1 MRRRTIASFRGS
13 GTAAMK
19 RRDRQIERRT
29 NGVEL
34 MGTRLAVSAI
44 ALAIALGGAP
54 VMAQEAP
61 AGEPQT
67 AEEASPALPAD
78 HVLIAPW
85 TGPYGGVPPWDKIDT
100 KDFIAAF
107 DAAIAS
113 ARAEVEAITANPKE
127 PSFENTIAAL
137 EKSGDA
143 LTRLQNL
150 FGVYSGNLNIGDVP
164 EIELI
169 VYPKLAAFGD
179 EVNQNAALFQR
190 VSAVY
195 NSKKAKR
202 LTPEEKRLLEDH
214 YKGFVRNGAN
224 LDEAGKKRVA
234 EINQRLATLGTQ
246 FTQNQL
252 KDEEAVTWVEK
263 KSDLK
268 GLPQSIIDGMAET
281 AKAQGRPGK
290 WAVLNT
296 RSAAD
301 PFLTYS
307 ENRALRE
314 KVWRAF
320 VNRGDNG
327 DAEDNNAI
335 IAETLKLR
343 AERSKLLGYPTY
355 AHWAIERQMA
365 KTPEAAMALML
376 KVWPKA
382 LARVKEEVADMQA
395 VATAEGAKITIE
407 PWDYRYYA
415 EKVRKAKYD
424 LDFNEVK
431 PYLQLE
437 KLREG
442 MFWAAGQLYGFKFEE
457 IDDAPVFNADVRVWK
472 VLNASGDLV
481 GLWYFDPYAR
491 TGKGSGAWMTEYRG
505 QQKLSGD
512 IKPIVS
518 NNSNFIKGKPGEP
531 VLISWDDAETL
542 FHEFGHALHGLNSNV
557 KYPSQ
562 AGTSVPRDYVEF
574 PSQINE
580 RWLMTPEVMSQF
592 LVHYETGEALP
603 QPLVDKIKNAKT
615 FNQGFSTVEYLMSAL
630 VDMKLHLAGD
640 AEIDPDKF
648 ERETL
653 AELGAPKEIVMRHR
667 TPQFGHIFSGEGY
680 AAGYYSYLWADAIT
694 ADAAEA
700 FVEAGSFYDKPTAK
714 RLHDYIMSV
723 GDSIDPAEGFRK
735 FRGRDVDTAALLRD
749 RGFPVD

>member
-1 MRRRTIASFRGS
+1 
-13 GTAAMK
+13 
-19 RRDRQIERRT
+19 
-29 NGVEL
+29 
-34 MGTRLAVSAI
+34 MGKKLAVSAI
-44 ALAIALGGAP
+44 ALAIALGSAP
-54 VMAQEAP
+54 LMAQESLEA
-61 AGEPQT
+61 AAKT
-67 AEEASPALPAD
+67 VEASATLADD
-78 HVLIAPW
+78 HVLISPW
-85 TGPYGGVPPWDKIDT
+85 AGPYGGVPPWDKIDT
-100 KDFIAAF
+100 KDFVPAF
-107 DAAIAS
+107 DAAIDA
-113 ARAEVEAITANPKE
+113 ARAEVAAITANKE
-127 PSFENTIAAL
+127 KPTFENTIAAL
-137 EKSGDA
+137 EKSGA
-143 LTRLQNL
+143 SLTRLQNL
-150 FGVYSGNLNIGDVP
+150 FGVYSGNLNVGDVP
-164 EIELI
+164 EIELV

-179 EVNQNAALFQR
+179 EVNQNEALFQR

-195 NSKKAKR
+195 NSKKAKK
-202 LTPEEKRLLEDH
+202 LKPEERRLLEDH

-234 EINQRLATLGTQ
+234 EINQRLSTLGTQ
-246 FTQNQL
+246 FNQNLL
-252 KDEEAVTWVEK
+252 KDEETVVWIDK
-263 KSDLK
+263 KADLK
-268 GLPQSIIDGMAET
+268 GLPQSIVDGMAET
-281 AKAQGRPGK
+281 AKEQGKPGK

-307 ENRALRE
+307 DNRALRE
-314 KVWRAF
+314 KIWRAF

-343 AERSKLLGYPTY
+343 AERSRLLGYPTY

-365 KTPEAAMALML
+365 KTPEAAMELML

-382 LARVKEEVADMQA
+382 VARVREEVADMQA
-395 VATAEGAKITIE
+395 VADAEGAKITIE

-431 PYLQLE
+431 PFLQLE

-442 MFWAAGQLYGFKFEE
+442 MFWAAGQLYGFKFEQ

-472 VLNASGDLV
+472 VLNPAGDLV

-505 QQKLSGD
+505 QQMLDGD

-518 NNSNFIKGKPGEP
+518 NNCNYIKGKPGEA

-542 FHEFGHALHGLNSNV
+542 FHEFGHALHGLNSKV

-562 AGTSVPRDYVEF
+562 AGTNVARDYVEF

-592 LVHYETGEALP
+592 NVHHETGEPLP
-603 QPLVDKIKNAKT
+603 QTLIDKIKKAKT
-615 FNQGFSTVEYLMSAL
+615 FNQGFGTVEYLMSAL

-640 AEIDPDKF
+640 VDIDPDAF
-648 ERETL
+648 EREAL

-700 FVEAGSFYDKPTAK
+700 FVEAGSFYDKATAQK
-714 RLHDYIMSV
+714 LHDYIMSV
-723 GDSIDPAEGFRK
+723 GDSIDPADGFRK

>member
-1 MRRRTIASFRGS
+1 MVRHI
-13 GTAAMK
+13 
-19 RRDRQIERRT
+19 
-29 NGVEL
+29 
-34 MGTRLAVSAI
+34 AVSAI
-44 ALAIALGGAP
+44 ALAIALGSAP
-54 VMAQEAP
+54 VTAQEQAQSETS
-61 AGEPQT
+61 AT
-67 AEEASPALPAD
+67 AIAADNALLA
-78 HVLIAPW
+78 VW
-85 TGPYGGVPPWDKIDT
+85 TGPYGGVPPWDKINT
-100 KDFIAAF
+100 KDFIPAF
-107 DAAIAS
+107 DAAIAL
-113 ARAEVEAITANPKE
+113 AKADVDAITSSKAKPT
-127 PSFENTIAAL
+127 FENTIAAL
-137 EKSGDA
+137 EESGDA

-150 FGVYSGNLNIGDVP
+150 FGVYSGNLNTGDVP
-164 EIELI
+164 DIELV
-169 VYPKLAAFGD
+169 VYPKLAAFYD
-179 EVNQNAALFQR
+179 EVNQNDALFKR

-195 NSKKAKR
+195 DGKAKKK
-202 LTPEEKRLLEDH
+202 LKPEEQRLLEDH

-246 FTQNQL
+246 FTQNLL
-252 KDEEAVTWVEK
+252 KDEETVTWVEK

-268 GLPQSIIDGMAET
+268 GLPQSIIDGMKET
-281 AKAQGRPGK
+281 AKENGKPEK

-301 PFLTYS
+301 PFLTYAD
-307 ENRALRE
+307 NRALRE

-327 DAEDNNAI
+327 DSEDNNAI

-365 KTPEAAMALML
+365 KTPDAAMDLMMR
-376 KVWPKA
+376 VWPKA
-382 LARVKEEVADMQA
+382 VARVKEEVADMQA
-395 VATAEGAKITIE
+395 IADAEGAGVTIE

-424 LDFNEVK
+424 LDFNLVK
-431 PYLQLE
+431 PYMQLE

-442 MFWAAGQLYGFKFEE
+442 MFWAAGQLYGFSFAQ
-457 IDDAPVFNADVRVWK
+457 IDDAPVFNPDVRVWK
-472 VLNASGDLV
+472 VLGADGDLV

-505 QQKLSGD
+505 QEKLAGD

-562 AGTSVPRDYVEF
+562 AGTNVPRDYVEF
-574 PSQINE
+574 PSQLNE
-580 RWLMTPEVMSQF
+580 RWLTTPEVMNRF
-592 LVHYETGEALP
+592 LVHYETGEPLP
-603 QPLVDKIKNAKT
+603 QALVDKIKAAKT

-640 AEIDPDKF
+640 AEIDPDAF

-653 AELGAPKEIVMRHR
+653 EALGAPKEIVMRHR

-680 AAGYYSYLWADAIT
+680 AAGYYSYLWADSIT

-700 FVEAGSFYDKPTAK
+700 FVEAGSFYDKETARK
-714 RLHDYIMSV
+714 LHDYVMSV

-735 FRGRDVDTAALLRD
+735 FRGRDVDTSALLRD

>member
-1 MRRRTIASFRGS
+1 MGKLSAS
-13 GTAAMK
+13 
-19 RRDRQIERRT
+19 
-29 NGVEL
+29 VL
-34 MGTRLAVSAI
+34 AI
-44 ALAIALGGAP
+44 ALALGAAP
-54 VMAQEAP
+54 LM
-61 AGEPQT
+61 
-67 AEEASPALPAD
+67 AEEAATETKAAADAAQPAIHAD
-78 HVLIAPW
+78 NALLAEW
-85 TGPYGGVPPWDKIDT
+85 TGPYGGVPPWDKIKT
-100 KDFIAAF
+100 SDFVPAF
-107 DAAIAS
+107 DKAIEMARGEVAAIAS
-113 ARAEVEAITANPKE
+113 NEAKPT
-127 PSFENTIAAL
+127 FGNTIAEL
-137 EKSGDA
+137 EKSGAA

-150 FGVYSGNLNIGDVP
+150 FGVYSGNLNVGEVP
-164 EIELI
+164 EIELV

-179 EVNQNAALFQR
+179 EVAQNEALFKR
-190 VSAVY
+190 VAAIY
-195 NSKKAKR
+195 DDKKAMKKLSAAERR
-202 LTPEEKRLLEDH
+202 LVEDQ

-234 EINQRLATLGTQ
+234 EINQRLATLGTE

-252 KDEEAVTWVEK
+252 ADEETVTWVEK
-263 KSDLK
+263 EADLK
-268 GLPQSIIDGMAET
+268 GLPQSIVDAMAET
-281 AKAQGRPGK
+281 AKEKGKPGK

-301 PFLTYS
+301 PFLTYAD
-307 ENRALRE
+307 NRALRE
-314 KVWRAF
+314 KVWKEF

-365 KTPEAAMALML
+365 KTPEAAMDLMM

-382 LARVKEEVADMQA
+382 VARVKEEVADMQK
-395 VATAEGAKITIE
+395 VADAEKAGITIE

-415 EKVRKAKYD
+415 EKVRKEKYD

-442 MFWAAGQLYGFKFEE
+442 MFWAAGQLYGFQFVPV
-457 IDDAPVFNADVRVWK
+457 DDAPVFNPDVRVWK
-472 VLNASGDLV
+472 VLNGKDELV

-491 TGKGSGAWMTEYRG
+491 TGKNSGAWMTEYRG
-505 QQKLSGD
+505 QEKLTGD

-518 NNSNFIKGKPGEP
+518 NNSNFLKGKPGEP
-531 VLISWDDAETL
+531 VLVSWDDAETM

-562 AGTSVPRDYVEF
+562 AGTNVARDYVEF
-574 PSQINE
+574 PSQLNE
-580 RWLMTPEVMSQF
+580 RWLTTPEVMSQF
-592 LVHYETGEALP
+592 LVHYQTGEPLP
-603 QPLVDKIKNAKT
+603 QALVDKIKAAKT
-615 FNQGFSTVEYLMSAL
+615 FNQGFITVEYLAAAL
-630 VDMKLHLAGD
+630 VDMKLHLAGAADID
-640 AEIDPDKF
+640 ADKF

-653 AELGAPKEIVMRHR
+653 AELGMPKEIVMRHR
-667 TPQFGHIFSGEGY
+667 TPHFGHIFAGEGY

-700 FVEAGSFYDKPTAK
+700 FVEAGSFYDKKTAK
-714 RLHDYIMSV
+714 RLRDDIMSV

-735 FRGRDVDTAALLRD
+735 FRGRDVDTTALLRD

>member
-1 MRRRTIASFRGS
+1 
-13 GTAAMK
+13 
-19 RRDRQIERRT
+19 
-29 NGVEL
+29 
-34 MGTRLAVSAI
+34 MGKHLAVSAI
-44 ALAIALGGAP
+44 AIAIALGSVP
-54 VMAQEAP
+54 LMAQEA
-61 AGEPQT
+61 AT
-67 AEEASPALPAD
+67 ADAAQEEQAAASSLAAD
-78 HVLIAPW
+78 HVLVAPW
-85 TGPYGGVPPWDKIDT
+85 AGSYGGVPPWDKIDT
-100 KDFIAAF
+100 KDFIPAF
-107 DAAIAS
+107 SMAIAD
-113 ARAEVEAITANPKE
+113 ARAEIDAITSNDEK
-127 PSFENTIAAL
+127 PSFGNTIAAL
-137 EKSGDA
+137 EKSGA
-143 LTRLQNL
+143 TLTRLQNL
-150 FGVYSGNLNIGDVP
+150 FGVYSGNLNVGDVP
-164 EIELI
+164 DIELV

-179 EVNQNAALFQR
+179 EVNQNEALFQR

-195 NSKKAKR
+195 TSKKAKK
-202 LTPEEKRLLEDH
+202 LKPEERRLLEDH
-214 YKGFVRNGAN
+214 YKGFIRNGAN
-224 LDEAGKKRVA
+224 LDEAGKKRAA
-234 EINQRLATLGTQ
+234 EINQRLATLGTE
-246 FTQNQL
+246 FTQNLL
-252 KDEEAVTWVEK
+252 KDEETVTWVEK

-268 GLPQSIIDGMAET
+268 GLPASIVDGMAET
-281 AKAQGRPGK
+281 ANANGKPGK

-307 ENRALRE
+307 DNRALRE

-327 DAEDNNAI
+327 DSEDNNAI

-365 KTPEAAMALML
+365 KTPEAAMDLMV

-382 LARVKEEVADMQA
+382 VARVKEEVADMQA
-395 VATAEGAKITIE
+395 IADAEGAKITIE

-431 PYLQLE
+431 PFMQLE

-442 MFWAAGQLYGFKFEE
+442 MFWAAGQLYGFKFEQ
-457 IDDAPVFNADVRVWK
+457 ISDVPVFNPDVRVWK
-472 VLNASGDLV
+472 VLNPAGDII

-505 QQKLSGD
+505 QEKLRGD

-542 FHEFGHALHGLNSNV
+542 FHEFGHALHGLNSSV

-574 PSQINE
+574 PSQLNE
-580 RWLMTPEVMSQF
+580 RWLMTPEVMNQF
-592 LVHYETGEALP
+592 LVHYETGEPLP
-603 QPLVDKIKNAKT
+603 QALVDKIKAAKT
-615 FNQGFSTVEYLMSAL
+615 FNQGFTTVEYLMSAL

-640 AEIDPDKF
+640 ADIDPDKF
-648 ERETL
+648 EHETL

-667 TPQFGHIFSGEGY
+667 TPQFGHIFAGEGY
-680 AAGYYSYLWADAIT
+680 AAGYYSYLWADTIT

-700 FVEAGSFYDKPTAK
+700 FVEAGSFYDKETAK
-714 RLHDYIMSV
+714 RLHDDIMSV

>member
-1 MRRRTIASFRGS
+1 
-13 GTAAMK
+13 
-19 RRDRQIERRT
+19 
-29 NGVEL
+29 
-34 MGTRLAVSAI
+34 MGTKLAVSAI

-67 AEEASPALPAD
+67 AEQASLALPAD

-100 KDFIAAF
+100 KDFIPAF
-107 DAAIAS
+107 DKAIAD
-113 ARAEVEAITANPKE
+113 ARAEVDAITANKE
-127 PSFENTIAAL
+127 KATFENTIAAL
-137 EKSGDA
+137 EKSGA
-143 LTRLQNL
+143 TLTRLQNL
-150 FGVYSGNLNIGDVP
+150 FGVYSGNLNVGDVP
-164 EIELI
+164 DIEFV

-179 EVNQNAALFQR
+179 EVNQNAELFAR

-195 NSKKAKR
+195 NGKKAKK
-202 LTPEEKRLLEDH
+202 LKLAEKRLLEDH

-234 EINQRLATLGTQ
+234 EINQRLATLGTE

-252 KDEEAVTWVEK
+252 KDEETVTWVEK

-281 AKAQGRPGK
+281 ASAQGKPGQ

-320 VNRGDNG
+320 VSRGDNG

-335 IAETLKLR
+335 IVETLKLR

-365 KTPEAAMALML
+365 KTPEAALDLML

-382 LARVKEEVADMQA
+382 VARVKEEVADMQA

-437 KLREG
+437 NLREG

-457 IDDAPVFNADVRVWK
+457 IDDAPVFNPDVRVWK
-472 VLNASGDLV
+472 VLNAGGDLV

-505 QQKLSGD
+505 QQKLVGD

-562 AGTSVPRDYVEF
+562 AGTNVARDYVEF

-580 RWLMTPEVMSQF
+580 RWLMTPEVMGQF
-592 LVHYETGEALP
+592 LVHHETGEPLP
-603 QPLVDKIKNAKT
+603 QALIDKIKKAKT
-615 FNQGFSTVEYLMSAL
+615 FNQGFATVEYLMSAL

-714 RLHDYIMSV
+714 KLHDYIMSV

-735 FRGRDVDTAALLRD
+735 FRGRDAYTAALLRD

>member
-1 MRRRTIASFRGS
+1 
-13 GTAAMK
+13 
-19 RRDRQIERRT
+19 
-29 NGVEL
+29 
-34 MGTRLAVSAI
+34 MGNRLAVSAI
-44 ALAIALGGAP
+44 ALVVALGGAP
-54 VMAQEAP
+54 LMAQETVP
-61 AGEPQT
+61 AET
-67 AEEASPALPAD
+67 AEAVAAPALPAD
-78 HVLIAPW
+78 HALVSPW
-85 TGPYGGVPPWDKIDT
+85 TGPYGGVPPWDKVET
-100 KDFIAAF
+100 KDFVPAF
-107 DAAIAS
+107 DAAIGA
-113 ARAEVEAITANPKE
+113 ARADVDAITANTDKPT
-127 PSFENTIAAL
+127 FENTIAAL
-137 EKSGDA
+137 EKSGAA

-150 FGVYSGNLNIGDVP
+150 FGVYSGNLNVGDVP
-164 EIELI
+164 EIELV

-179 EVNQNAALFQR
+179 EVNQNEALFAR

-195 NSKKAKR
+195 ESRKAKK
-202 LTPEEKRLLEDH
+202 LKPEEKRLLEDH
-214 YKGFVRNGAN
+214 YKGFVRNGVN
-224 LDEAGKKRVA
+224 LDEAGKSRVA
-234 EINQRLATLGTQ
+234 EINQRLSTLGTQ
-246 FTQNQL
+246 FNQNLL
-252 KDEEAVTWVEK
+252 KDEETVTWIEK
-263 KSDLK
+263 KADLR
-268 GLPQSIIDGMAET
+268 GLPQSIVDGMAET
-281 AKAQGRPGK
+281 AREQGKPGK

-296 RSAAD
+296 RSAVD

-307 ENRALRE
+307 DNRALRE
-314 KVWRAF
+314 KIWRAF
-320 VNRGDNG
+320 INRGDNG
-327 DAEDNNAI
+327 DAEDNNAL

-365 KTPEAAMALML
+365 KTPDAATDLMM

-382 LARVKEEVADMQA
+382 VARVREEVADMQE
-395 VATAEGAKITIE
+395 VADSETGAEGAKITIE

-442 MFWAAGQLYGFKFEE
+442 MFWASSRLYGFKFEQIE
-457 IDDAPVFNADVRVWK
+457 DVPVFNGDVRVWK
-472 VLNASGDLV
+472 VSNPAGDLV

-505 QQKLSGD
+505 QQKLDGD
-512 IKPIVS
+512 VKPIVS

-562 AGTSVPRDYVEF
+562 AGTNVARDYVEF

-592 LVHYETGEALP
+592 LVHYETGEPLP
-603 QPLVDKIKNAKT
+603 QVLIDKIKKAKT
-615 FNQGFSTVEYLMSAL
+615 FNQGFTTVEYLMSAL

-640 AEIDPDKF
+640 ADIDPDAF
-648 ERETL
+648 ETETL
-653 AELGAPKEIVMRHR
+653 AALGAPKEIVMRHR
-667 TPQFGHIFSGEGY
+667 TPHFGHIFSGEGY

-700 FVEAGSFYDKPTAK
+700 FVEAGSFYDKETAK
-714 RLHDYIMSV
+714 KLHDAIMSV
-723 GDSIDPAEGFRK
+723 GDSIDPAEGFRL
-735 FRGRDVDTAALLRD
+735 FRGRDVDTSALLRD
-749 RGFPVD
+749 RGFPVE

>member
-1 MRRRTIASFRGS
+1 ME
-13 GTAAMK
+13 K
-19 RRDRQIERRT
+19 H
-29 NGVEL
+29 
-34 MGTRLAVSAI
+34 LAVSAI
-44 ALAIALGGAP
+44 ALAVALGGAP
-54 VMAQEAP
+54 LMAQETATSAP
-61 AGEPQT
+61 VTQ
-67 AEEASPALPAD
+67 EAAAMPALAAD
-78 HVLIAPW
+78 HVLLAEW
-85 TGPYGGVPPWDKIDT
+85 TGPYGGVPPWDKVVVDEFAPAF
-100 KDFIAAF
+100 DQAIAA
-107 DAAIAS
+107 
-113 ARAEVEAITANPKE
+113 ARADIDAITANKAKPD
-127 PSFENTIAAL
+127 FDNTIAAL
-137 EKSGDA
+137 EKSGAA

-150 FGVYSGNLNIGDVP
+150 FGVYSGNLNTGSVP
-164 EIELI
+164 EIELV
-169 VYPKLAAFGD
+169 VYPQLAAFGD
-179 EVNQNAALFQR
+179 EVAQNEALFKRVAAIYTGKKFKKLKPEQQR
-190 VSAVY
+190 LV
-195 NSKKAKR
+195 
-202 LTPEEKRLLEDH
+202 EDH

-224 LDEAGKKRVA
+224 LDEAGKTRVA

-246 FTQNQL
+246 FTQNLL
-252 KDEEAVTWVEK
+252 KDEETVTWIDRK
-263 KSDLK
+263 ADLK
-268 GLPQSIIDGMAET
+268 GLPQSIVDGLAET
-281 AKAQGRPGK
+281 AKEQGKPGK

-301 PFLTYS
+301 PVLTYS
-307 ENRALRE
+307 DNRALRE

-365 KTPEAAMALML
+365 KTPDAAMELME

-395 VATAEGAKITIE
+395 IADAEKASLTIE

-437 KLREG
+437 KLREA
-442 MFWAAGQLYGFKFEE
+442 MMWASGELYGFAYEE
-457 IDDAPVFNADVRVWK
+457 IADVPVFNPDVRAWK
-472 VLNASGDLV
+472 VLGAEGEFV

-505 QQKLSGD
+505 QQKLIGD

-518 NNSNFIKGKPGEP
+518 NNSNFIKGKPGVP

-542 FHEFGHALHGLNSNV
+542 FHEFGHAIHGLNSKV
-557 KYPSQ
+557 TYPSQ

-580 RWLMTPEVMSQF
+580 RWLMTPEVMNRF
-592 LVHYETGEALP
+592 LVHHETGEPLP
-603 QPLVDKIKNAKT
+603 QALVDKIKNAKT

-640 AEIDPDKF
+640 ADIDPDAF
-648 ERETL
+648 ERQTL
-653 AELGAPKEIVMRHR
+653 ADLGAPKEIVMRHR
-667 TPQFGHIFSGEGY
+667 TPQFGHIFAGEGY
-680 AAGYYSYLWADAIT
+680 AAGYYSYLWADTIT

-700 FVEAGSFYDKPTAK
+700 FVEAGSFYDKATAK
-714 RLHDYIMSV
+714 KLHDHIMSV
-723 GDSIDPAEGFRK
+723 GDSIDPADGFRL
-735 FRGRDVDTAALLRD
+735 FRGRDVDTSALLRD

>member
-1 MRRRTIASFRGS
+1 MPEPPAAAQGS
-13 GTAAMK
+13 PAA
-19 RRDRQIERRT
+19 Q
-29 NGVEL
+29 
-34 MGTRLAVSAI
+34 AI
-44 ALAIALGGAP
+44 A
-54 VMAQEAP
+54 
-61 AGEPQT
+61 
-67 AEEASPALPAD
+67 AD
-78 HVLIAPW
+78 NPLIAVW
-85 TGPYGGVPPWDKIDT
+85 SGPYGGVPPWDKVNT
-100 KDFIAAF
+100 SDFIPAF
-107 DAAIAS
+107 DKAIEE
-113 ARAEVEAITANPKE
+113 ARAEINAITANKAKPD
-127 PSFENTIAAL
+127 FDNTIAAL
-137 EKSGDA
+137 EKAGA
-143 LTRLQNL
+143 TLTRLQNI
-150 FGVYSGNLNIGDVP
+150 FGVYSGNLNTGDIP
-164 EIELI
+164 DIELV

-179 EVNQNAALFQR
+179 EVNQNAALFER

-195 NSKKAKR
+195 NSKKFKKLSPEQQR
-202 LTPEEKRLLEDH
+202 LVTDH

-224 LDEAGKKRVA
+224 LDEAGKKRAA

-246 FTQNQL
+246 FTQNLL
-252 KDEEAVTWVEK
+252 KDEETVTWVLK
-263 KSDLK
+263 KADLK
-268 GLPQSIIDGMAET
+268 GLPQSVIDGMAET
-281 AKAQGRPGK
+281 ATANGKPGK
-290 WAVLNT
+290 WAILNT

-307 ENRALRE
+307 DNRALRE

-365 KTPEAAMALML
+365 KTPEAAMDLML

-382 LARVKEEVADMQA
+382 VARVKEEVADMQA
-395 VATAEGAKITIE
+395 IADAEGAKITIE

-431 PYLQLE
+431 PYMQLE

-442 MFWAAGQLYGFKFEE
+442 MFWAAGELYGFKFEQ
-457 IDDAPVFNADVRVWK
+457 INDVPVFDEDVRAWK
-472 VLNASGDLV
+472 VLNSAGDLV

-505 QQKLSGD
+505 QQKLTGD

-518 NNSNFIKGKPGEP
+518 NNSNFIKGKPGDP

-557 KYPSQ
+557 TYPSQ

-580 RWLMTPEVMSQF
+580 RWLMTPEVMNRF
-592 LVHYETGEALP
+592 LVHHETGQPLP
-603 QPLVDKIKNAKT
+603 QALVDKIKAAKT
-615 FNQGFSTVEYLMSAL
+615 FNQGFATVEYLMSAL

-640 AEIDPDKF
+640 ADIDPDAF
-648 ERETL
+648 EREAL
-653 AELGAPKEIVMRHR
+653 AALGAPKEIVMRHR
-667 TPQFGHIFSGEGY
+667 TPQFGHIFAGEGY
-680 AAGYYSYLWADAIT
+680 AAGYYSYLWADTIT

-700 FVEAGSFYDKPTAK
+700 FVEAGSFYDKATAK
-714 RLHDYIMSV
+714 KLHDYIMSV

>member
-1 MRRRTIASFRGS
+1 
-13 GTAAMK
+13 
-19 RRDRQIERRT
+19 
-29 NGVEL
+29 
-34 MGTRLAVSAI
+34 MGKHLAVSTLALVIAI
-44 ALAIALGGAP
+44 QSAP
-54 VMAQEAP
+54 LMAQETMPAP
-61 AGEPQT
+61 
-67 AEEASPALPAD
+67 PAAAQGQPVAAPISAD
-78 HVLIAPW
+78 NPLIAVW
-85 TGPYGGVPPWDKIDT
+85 SGPYGGVPPWDKVNT
-100 KDFIAAF
+100 SDFIPAF
-107 DAAIAS
+107 DKAIEE
-113 ARAEVEAITANPKE
+113 ARAEITAITANKAKPD
-127 PSFENTIAAL
+127 FDNTIAAL
-137 EKSGDA
+137 EKAGTT
-143 LTRLQNL
+143 LTRLQNI
-150 FGVYSGNLNIGDVP
+150 FGVYSGNLNTGDIP
-164 EIELI
+164 DIELV

-179 EVNQNAALFQR
+179 EVNQNAALFER

-195 NSKKAKR
+195 NSKKFKKLSPEQQR
-202 LTPEEKRLLEDH
+202 LVTDH

-224 LDEAGKKRVA
+224 LDEAGKKRAA

-246 FTQNQL
+246 FTQNLL
-252 KDEEAVTWVEK
+252 KDEETVTFVLK
-263 KSDLK
+263 KADLK
-268 GLPQSIIDGMAET
+268 GLPQSVVDGMAET
-281 AKAQGRPGK
+281 AAANGKPGK

-307 ENRALRE
+307 DNRALRE

-365 KTPEAAMALML
+365 KTPEAAMDLML

-382 LARVKEEVADMQA
+382 VARVKEEVADMQA
-395 VATAEGAKITIE
+395 IADAEGAKITIE

-431 PYLQLE
+431 PYMQLE

-442 MFWAAGQLYGFKFEE
+442 MFWAAGELYGFKFEQ
-457 IDDAPVFNADVRVWK
+457 INDVPVFNEDVRAWK
-472 VLNASGDLV
+472 VLNSAGDLV

-505 QQKLSGD
+505 QEKLTGD

-518 NNSNFIKGKPGEP
+518 NNSNFIKGKPGDP

-557 KYPSQ
+557 TYPSQ

-580 RWLMTPEVMSQF
+580 RWLMTPEVMNKF
-592 LVHYETGEALP
+592 LVHYETGEPLP
-603 QPLVDKIKNAKT
+603 QALVDKIKAAKT
-615 FNQGFSTVEYLMSAL
+615 FNQGFATVEYLMSAL

-640 AEIDPDKF
+640 ADIDPDAF

-653 AELGAPKEIVMRHR
+653 AALGAPKEIVMRHR

-680 AAGYYSYLWADAIT
+680 AAGYYSYLWADTIT

-700 FVEAGSFYDKPTAK
+700 FVEAGSFYDKATAK
-714 RLHDYIMSV
+714 KLRDYIMSV

>member
-1 MRRRTIASFRGS
+1 
-13 GTAAMK
+13 
-19 RRDRQIERRT
+19 
-29 NGVEL
+29 
-34 MGTRLAVSAI
+34 MGKRLAVSAI
-44 ALAIALGGAP
+44 AIVIALGGAP
-54 VMAQEAP
+54 LMAEEQAP
-61 AGEPQT
+61 ATPT
-67 AEEASPALPAD
+67 AQAAAAPVLAAD

-85 TGPYGGVPPWDKIDT
+85 TGPYGGVPPWDEVET
-100 KDFIAAF
+100 KDFIPAF
-107 DAAIAS
+107 DKAIAD
-113 ARAEVEAITANPKE
+113 ARAEIEAITSNPHK
-127 PSFENTIAAL
+127 PTFDNTIAAL
-137 EKSGDA
+137 EKSGAA
-143 LTRLQNL
+143 LTRLQNV
-150 FGVYSGNLNIGDVP
+150 FGVYSGNLNVGDVP
-164 EIELI
+164 EIELV

-179 EVNQNAALFQR
+179 EVNQNEALFAR
-190 VSAVY
+190 VAAIY
-195 NSKKAKR
+195 ESKKAKK
-202 LTPEEKRLLEDH
+202 LKPEERRLLEDH
-214 YKGFVRNGAN
+214 YKSFVRNGAN

-246 FTQNQL
+246 FTQNLL
-252 KDEEAVTWVEK
+252 KDEETATWIEK

-281 AKAQGRPGK
+281 AKERGAPGK

-307 ENRALRE
+307 DSRALRE
-314 KVWRAF
+314 KIWRAF

-365 KTPEAAMALML
+365 KTPEAALGLML

-382 LARVKEEVADMQA
+382 VARVKEEVADMQA
-395 VATAEGAKITIE
+395 IADAEGARITIE

-437 KLREG
+437 KLREA
-442 MFWAAGQLYGFKFEE
+442 MMWAAGELYGFRFEP
-457 IDDAPVFNADVRVWK
+457 ISDVPVFNPDVRAWK
-472 VLNASGDLV
+472 VLNPAGDLV

-505 QQKLSGD
+505 QEKLTGD

-574 PSQINE
+574 PSQLNE
-580 RWLMTPEVMSQF
+580 RWLMTPEVMSKF
-592 LVHYETGEALP
+592 LVHYETGEPLP
-603 QPLVDKIKNAKT
+603 QALIDKIKAAKT
-615 FNQGFSTVEYLMSAL
+615 FNQGFITVEYLMSAL
-630 VDMKLHLAGD
+630 VDMKLHTAGD
-640 AEIDPDKF
+640 ADIDPDKF
-648 ERETL
+648 ESVTL

-667 TPQFGHIFSGEGY
+667 TPQFGHIFAGEGY

-700 FVEAGSFYDKPTAK
+700 FVEAGSFYDKETAK
-714 RLHDYIMSV
+714 KLHDNIMSV
-723 GDSIDPAEGFRK
+723 GDSIDPVEGFRT

>member
-1 MRRRTIASFRGS
+1 
-13 GTAAMK
+13 
-19 RRDRQIERRT
+19 
-29 NGVEL
+29 

-252 KDEEAVTWVEK
+252 KDEETVTWVEK

>member
-1 MRRRTIASFRGS
+1 MGS
-13 GTAAMK
+13 APLMAQVEAPQEKPAAETAEA
-19 RRDRQIERRT
+19 
-29 NGVEL
+29 
-34 MGTRLAVSAI
+34 
-44 ALAIALGGAP
+44 AP
-54 VMAQEAP
+54 VI
-61 AGEPQT
+61 G
-67 AEEASPALPAD
+67 SD

-85 TGPYGGVPPWDKIDT
+85 SGNYGGVPPWSEIST
-100 KDFIAAF
+100 ADFIPAF
-107 DAAIAS
+107 DKAIDM
-113 ARAEVEAITANPKE
+113 ARAEVDAITSNDEKPD
-127 PSFENTIAAL
+127 FENTIAAL
-137 EKSGDA
+137 ERAGA
-143 LTRLQNL
+143 ELTRLQNL
-150 FGVYSGNLNIGDVP
+150 FGVYSGNLNTGDVP
-164 EIELI
+164 EIELV

-179 EVNQNAALFQR
+179 EVNQNEALFER
-190 VSAVY
+190 VSAIHD
-195 NSKKAKR
+195 SKKQMKK
-202 LTPEEKRLLEDH
+202 LTPEERRLVEDS

-234 EINQRLATLGTQ
+234 EINQRLATLGTE
-246 FTQNQL
+246 FTQNL
-252 KDEEAVTWVEK
+252 LADEETVTWIDR

-268 GLPQSIIDGMAET
+268 GLPASIADAMAET
-281 AKAQGRPGK
+281 AKEKGKPGK

-296 RSAAD
+296 RSAVD
-301 PFLTYS
+301 PFLTYAD
-307 ENRALRE
+307 NRALRE
-314 KVWRAF
+314 KIWREF
-320 VNRGDNG
+320 VNRGDNA
-327 DAEDNNAI
+327 DEQDNNAL

-365 KTPEAAMALML
+365 KTPEAATELMM

-382 LARVKEEVADMQA
+382 VARVNEEVADMQA
-395 VATAEGAKITIE
+395 VADAEKAEITIE

-415 EKVRKAKYD
+415 EKVRAEKYD

-442 MFWAAGQLYGFKFEE
+442 MMWAAGELYGLKFVA
-457 IDDAPVFNADVRVWK
+457 IDGVPVFNPDVRVWK
-472 VLNASGDLV
+472 VLNPEDEFV

-505 QQKLSGD
+505 QQKLDGD

-542 FHEFGHALHGLNSNV
+542 FHEFGHALHGLNSDV

-562 AGTSVPRDYVEF
+562 AGTNVARDYVEF

-580 RWLMTPEVMSQF
+580 RWLMTPEVMNQF
-592 LVHYETGEALP
+592 LVHYETGEPIPAAL
-603 QPLVDKIKNAKT
+603 VEKIGKAKT
-615 FNQGFSTVEYLMSAL
+615 FNQGFTTVEYLMSAL
-630 VDMKLHLAGD
+630 VDMKLHLAGEAD
-640 AEIDPDKF
+640 IDPDKF
-648 ERETL
+648 ERDTL
-653 AELGAPKEIVMRHR
+653 AELGAPTEIVMRHR
-667 TPQFGHIFSGEGY
+667 TPQFGHIFAGEGY

-700 FVEAGSFYDKPTAK
+700 FVEAGGFYDKETAK
-714 RLHDYIMSV
+714 KLHDHIMSV
-723 GDSIDPAEGFRK
+723 GDSIDPAEGFRR

>member
-1 MRRRTIASFRGS
+1 MEKHIT
-13 GTAAMK
+13 
-19 RRDRQIERRT
+19 
-29 NGVEL
+29 
-34 MGTRLAVSAI
+34 VSAL
-44 ALAIALGGAP
+44 ALAIALGSAP
-54 VMAQEAP
+54 LMASESTSQQSEIAQP
-61 AGEPQT
+61 AI
-67 AEEASPALPAD
+67 SSDNFL
-78 HVLIAPW
+78 LAPW
-85 TGPYGGVPPWDKIDT
+85 TGPYGGVPPWDKIET
-100 KDFIAAF
+100 KDFIPAF
-107 DAAIAS
+107 DSAIAIAKADIDAIAS
-113 ARAEVEAITANPKE
+113 NKAKPA
-127 PSFENTIAAL
+127 FENTIAAL
-137 EKSGDA
+137 EESGAA
-143 LTRLQNL
+143 LTRIQNL
-150 FGVYSGNLNIGDVP
+150 FGVYSSNLNVGDVP
-164 EIELI
+164 DIELV
-169 VYPKLAAFGD
+169 VYPKLAAFYD
-179 EVNQNAALFQR
+179 SVNQNAALFAR

-195 NSKKAKR
+195 NSKDAKK
-202 LTPEEKRLLEDH
+202 LKPEERRLLEDR

-246 FTQNQL
+246 FTQNLL
-252 KDEEAVTWVEK
+252 KDEETVTWVEK
-263 KSDLK
+263 KADLK

-281 AKAQGRPGK
+281 AAAQGKPGK

-301 PFLTYS
+301 PFLTYAD
-307 ENRALRE
+307 NRALRE
-314 KVWRAF
+314 KVWREF

-327 DAEDNNAI
+327 DEQDNNAI

-343 AERSKLLGYPTY
+343 AERSSLLGYPTY

-365 KTPEAAMALML
+365 KTPEAAMDLMM

-382 LARVKEEVADMQA
+382 VARVKEEVADMQA
-395 VATAEGAKITIE
+395 VADSEKAGVTIE

-424 LDFNEVK
+424 LDFNLVK
-431 PYLQLE
+431 PYMQLE

-442 MFWAAGQLYGFKFEE
+442 MFWAAGRLYGFKFEQ
-457 IDDAPVFNADVRVWK
+457 IDDVPVFNPDVRAWK
-472 VLNASGDLV
+472 VLGANGDFV

-491 TGKGSGAWMTEYRG
+491 AGKNSGAWMTEYRG
-505 QQKLSGD
+505 QEKLTGD

-562 AGTSVPRDYVEF
+562 AGTNVPRDYVEF
-574 PSQINE
+574 PSQLNE
-580 RWLMTPEVMSQF
+580 HWLSTPEVMNQF
-592 LVHYETGEALP
+592 LVHYETGEPLP
-603 QPLVDKIKNAKT
+603 QELVNKIKAAKT
-615 FNQGFSTVEYLMSAL
+615 FNQGFATVEYLMSAL
-630 VDMKLHLAGD
+630 VDMKLHLAGGAD
-640 AEIDPDKF
+640 IDPDAF

-653 AELGAPKEIVMRHR
+653 AAIGAPKEIVMRHR

-680 AAGYYSYLWADAIT
+680 AAGYYSYLWADSIT

-700 FVEAGSFYDKPTAK
+700 FVEAGSFYDEATAR
-714 RLHDYIMSV
+714 RLHDDIMSV
-723 GDSIDPAEGFRK
+723 GNSIDPADGFRK
-735 FRGRDVDTAALLRD
+735 FRGRDVDTSALLRD

>member
-1 MRRRTIASFRGS
+1 M
-13 GTAAMK
+13 
-19 RRDRQIERRT
+19 
-29 NGVEL
+29 
-34 MGTRLAVSAI
+34 I
-44 ALAIALGGAP
+44 ALAIALGGTP
-54 VMAQEAP
+54 VMAKDMQTDEPPVASEA
-61 AGEPQT
+61 AAKT
-67 AEEASPALPAD
+67 LPAD
-78 HVLIAPW
+78 HVLLTPW

-100 KDFIAAF
+100 KDFIPAF
-107 DAAIAS
+107 DAAIVK
-113 ARAEVEAITANPKE
+113 ARAEIDAITANKKKAT
-127 PSFENTIAAL
+127 FENTIVPL
-137 EKSGDA
+137 EKGGA
-143 LTRLQNL
+143 ELTRLQNL
-150 FGVYSGNLNIGDVP
+150 FGVYSGNLNVGDVP
-164 EIELI
+164 DIERV

-179 EVNQNAALFQR
+179 EVNQNEALFAR

-195 NSKKAKR
+195 NSKKSKK
-202 LTPEEKRLLEDH
+202 LKPEEQRLLEDH

-234 EINQRLATLGTQ
+234 EINQRLATLGTE

-252 KDEEAVTWVEK
+252 ADEATAIFITK
-263 KSDLK
+263 KSDLS
-268 GLPQSIIDGMAET
+268 GLPASLVDAMAET
-281 AKAQGRPGK
+281 AKEKGRPGQ

-296 RSAAD
+296 RSAVD

-307 ENRALRE
+307 NNRKLRE

-327 DAEDNNAI
+327 GKTDNNSI

-365 KTPEAAMALML
+365 KTPEAAMDLMM

-382 LARVKEEVADMQA
+382 VARVREEVADMQA
-395 VATAEGAKITIE
+395 VADAERARLKIE
-407 PWDYRYYA
+407 PWDYRHYA

-442 MFWAAGQLYGFKFEE
+442 MMWMAEELYGFKFEA
-457 IDDAPVFNADVRVWK
+457 ISDVPVFEDDVRVWK
-472 VLNASGDLV
+472 VSNPEGGLV

-491 TGKGSGAWMTEYRG
+491 EGKNSGAWMTEYRG
-505 QQKLSGD
+505 QQKLLGD
-512 IKPIVS
+512 IKAIVS
-518 NNSNFIKGKPGEP
+518 NNCNYIKGKPGDP

-562 AGTSVPRDYVEF
+562 AGTNVARDYVEF
-574 PSQINE
+574 PSQIKE
-580 RWLMTPEVMSQF
+580 RWLSTPEIMNRF
-592 LVHYETGEALP
+592 LVHYETGEPLP
-603 QPLVDKIKNAKT
+603 QALVDKIKKAKT
-615 FNQGFSTVEYLMSAL
+615 FNQGFGTVEYLASAL

-640 AEIDPDKF
+640 ADIDPDKF
-648 ERETL
+648 ERDTL
-653 AELGAPKEIVMRHR
+653 AELGMPSEIVMRHR
-667 TPQFGHIFSGEGY
+667 TPQFGHVFSGEGY
-680 AAGYYSYLWADAIT
+680 AAGYYSYLWADTLT

-700 FVEAGSFYDKPTAK
+700 FVEAGSFYDKATAK
-714 RLHDYIMSV
+714 RFHDYVMSV
-723 GDSIDPAEGFRK
+723 GDSIDPADGFRQ